1 MEFRI
6 APPARRITR
15 RFGFTLIEL
24 LVVIAII
31 AILAALLLP
40 ALAKAKAKARQTA
53 CINNLRQLGIA
64 TLMYVGD
71 NRSYPG
77 NISVVNGYYYV
88 WPGRLLQQ
96 MGTNRASFHCPAA
109 IPGAAW
115 DTNVN
120 QTLGGTSPS
129 GGYDVWA
136 ITSKSRFSYGY
147 NDWGL
152 SLSHKPQLGLGGD
165 VDGDHY
171 WGQVTDTMV
180 VSASQMMMLADTQ
193 ALQTGYA
200 FEANIDPTQQSQWPS
215 NRHNR
220 RTDIMFADGHAE
232 AALRKNVIDPANVEW
247 RARWNNDKQPHLE
260 ITWTVNWTQE
270 AQLNP

>member
-1 MEFRI
+1 MELRI
-6 APPARRITR
+6 APRAKRMTR

-24 LVVIAII
+24 LVVIGII

-40 ALAKAKAKARQTA
+40 ALARAKAKARQTA

-64 TLMYVGD
+64 TVMYVGD
-71 NRSYPG
+71 NRGYPG

-109 IPGAAW
+109 IPSAAW

-120 QTLGGTSPS
+120 PTLGGPSPA

-136 ITSKSRFSYGY
+136 ITSHSRFSYGY

-165 VDGDHY
+165 VDGSHNY
-171 WGQVTDTMV
+171 GLVTDTMV
-180 VSASQMMMLADTQ
+180 VSPSQMMMLADTQ
-193 ALQTGYA
+193 ALKTGYS

-232 AALRKNVIDPANVEW
+232 AALRKKMIDPANVEW
-247 RARWNNDKQPHLE
+247 RARWNNDNQPHLE